1 MYMQIIAGDLHR
13 DFSRDNYWTT
23 VGLTSDTS
31 KKETNILL
39 CASYEYLSE
48 TLNTDNL
55 NDEVVNDWVLTA
67 VADIQKKG
75 EELFDEPN
83 HIEVRAIT
91 DEGRGNGFSFM
102 QDKLVAVA

>member
-1 MYMQIIAGDLHR
+1 MQIIAGDLHR

-48 TLNTDNL
+48 TLKTDDL
-55 NDEVVNDWVLTA
+55 TDEAVNSWVLTT
-67 VADIQKKG
+67 VADIQKRG
-75 EELFDEPN
+75 EELFSEPN
-83 HIEVRAIT
+83 HIEIRAIT

-102 QDKLVAVA
+102 HDKLAVAA